1 MQSTEPTTTLDTSIA
16 FDGVDVFHL
25 MAPLAEPRRNAFGE
39 MSHRPA
45 LLVRL
50 HDRRGQ
56 VGWGEGFCNWPVFG
70 GYHRQ
75 RIVTDLLAPSLA
87 GREFPS
93 PQAMWQWLTDRFR
106 PISLQANE
114 PGPFEQTIAALDL
127 AAWDMVA
134 RRAGLPLHA
143 LLSAASKE
151 VPPGP
156 VVPLKAYASAL
167 TGQTAPK
174 LVPPLID
181 DGWEGF
187 KIKVGF
193 GHERDLR
200 DVEALRHAIGS
211 RTIMLD
217 ANQRWTL
224 DQALS
229 AAELL
234 ALVEPLFLEEPIS
247 ADAPLCEWKELAEHS
262 AIPLAAGENIRG
274 IEPMLAAAGPLTWI
288 QPDPIKWGGLSGVAS
303 IARNVSARG
312 ARFCPHYLGGGIGLL
327 ATAHLAMAFGSGWL
341 ELDVTENPLRDQ
353 LAGGGMGV
361 EGGLVRLSDAPGIG
375 VTPPDHVLERY
386 AA

>member
-1 MQSTEPTTTLDTSIA
+1 MHSPEPITTLDTSIA
-16 FDGVDVFHL
+16 FDRVDVFHL

-50 HDRRGQ
+50 HDRRGET
-56 VGWGEGFCNWPVFG
+56 GWGEGFCNWPIFG
-70 GYHRQ
+70 GFHRQ

-87 GREFPS
+87 GREFPN
-93 PQAMWQWLTDRFR
+93 PQAMWRWLTDRFR

-143 LLSAASKE
+143 LLSAAREAS
-151 VPPGP
+151 PGP
-156 VVPLKAYASAL
+156 DVPLKAYASAL
-167 TGQTAPK
+167 TGQTAPR
-174 LVPPLID
+174 LVPPLVD

-193 GHERDLR
+193 GHDRDMQ
-200 DVEALRHAIGS
+200 DVEALRDAIGP
-211 RTIMLD
+211 RTMMLD

-224 DQALS
+224 VQALS
-229 AAELL
+229 ASEVL
-234 ALVEPLFLEEPIS
+234 APADPLFLEEPLS
-247 ADAPLCEWKELAEHS
+247 ADAPLSEWQELADRS

-274 IEPMLAAAGPLTWI
+274 VEPMLAAAEPLTWV

-303 IARNVSARG
+303 IGRGVSARG

-327 ATAHLAMAFGSGWL
+327 ATAHLAKAFHSGWL

-353 LAGGGMGV
+353 LAGDAMRV
-361 EGGLVRLSDAPGIG
+361 EGGVVSLSDASGIG
-375 VTPPDHVLERY
+375 VTPPDHVLERF